1 MTKRTLALACAALM
15 LSACGGKQ
23 PANPEAAATPSGPE
37 EKVLNVYNWSDYV
50 AEDTIANFEKA
61 TGIKVNYDV
70 YSENETLE
78 TKLTAGS
85 SGYDVVFPS
94 ARPFAQRQVKGGLY
108 LPLDKAKLPN
118 LAHLDPAIMK
128 GLEDIDPGNAH
139 VVPYMWGTTGL
150 GINVDKVKAVL
161 GDAAPIDS
169 WSLLFDPANAA
180 KLASCGITV
189 LDDDQEAFGA
199 ALIWKGKDPNAGA
212 ADEIETVK
220 QVYAAI
226 RPHIRTFN
234 NAEYK
239 DALANGDA
247 CVVMGYSGDVL
258 GAADAA
264 SEAAEAAGKP
274 VPDIRYVIPKEGAIR
289 WIDVIAVPKDARHP
303 GNAMAFI
310 NYLLDPK
317 VTAAITDAVGYANP
331 NTDALPMVDSEISGN
346 PGIYPPAAVQAKL
359 VDPKSLPDAVQRQR
373 VRAWTAI
380 KSGH

>member
-1 MTKRTLALACAALM
+1 
-15 LSACGGKQ
+15 
-23 PANPEAAATPSGPE
+23 
-37 EKVLNVYNWSDYV
+37 
-50 AEDTIANFEKA
+50 
-61 TGIKVNYDV
+61 
-70 YSENETLE
+70 
-78 TKLTAGS
+78 
-85 SGYDVVFPS
+85 
-94 ARPFAQRQVKGGLY
+94 
-108 LPLDKAKLPN
+108 
-118 LAHLDPAIMK
+118 
-128 GLEDIDPGNAH
+128 
-139 VVPYMWGTTGL
+139 MWGTTGV
-150 GINVDKVKAVL
+150 GINVDKVKAAL

-169 WSLLFDPANAA
+169 WNLLFDPANAA
-180 KLASCGITV
+180 KLAKCGITV

-226 RPHIRTFN
+226 RPYIRTFN

-264 SEAAEAAGKP
+264 AEAAEAAGKP

-289 WIDVIAVPKDARHP
+289 WVDVMAIPKDARHP
-303 GNAMAFI
+303 QNAMAFI
-310 NYLLDPK
+310 NYILDPK

-331 NTDALPMVDSEISGN
+331 NKDATALVSKDIAED
-346 PGIYPPAAVQAKL
+346 PGIYPPADVLAKL
-359 VDPKSLPDAVQRQR
+359 VDPKSLPEAVQRQR

-380 KSGH
+380 KSGR

>member
-1 MTKRTLALACAALM
+1 MTLRPLALACAVLI
-15 LSACGGKQ
+15 LSACGGK
-23 PANPEAAATPSGPE
+23 PSADPAAAAKPAGPE

-108 LPLDKAKLPN
+108 RALDKAKLPN

-150 GINVDKVKAVL
+150 GINVDKVKAAL
-161 GDAAPIDS
+161 GDAAPLDS

-226 RPHIRTFN
+226 RPYIRTFN

-264 SEAAEAAGKP
+264 AEAAKAAGKP

-289 WIDVIAVPKDARHP
+289 WIDVIAMPKDARHP
-303 GNAMAFI
+303 GNAQAFI
-310 NYLLDPK
+310 DYLLDPK

-331 NTDALPMVDSEISGN
+331 NKDATALVDPEIAGN
-346 PGIYPPAAVQAKL
+346 PGIYPPAEVQAKL